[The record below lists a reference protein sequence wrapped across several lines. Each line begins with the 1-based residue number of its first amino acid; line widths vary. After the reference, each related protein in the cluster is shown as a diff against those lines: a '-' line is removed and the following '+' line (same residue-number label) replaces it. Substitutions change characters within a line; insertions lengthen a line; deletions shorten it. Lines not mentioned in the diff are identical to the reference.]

1 MRRARERARASSGCT
16 TLPTIGKTRV
26 RTTKPSSSKSS
37 TMPTSNWGILLFVR
51 IKLAMPEPQFSIPLP
66 KHGGYKSLLR
76 VAALYK
82 LECREYDDCF
92 GEQRV
97 GLFTRHTT

>member
-1 MRRARERARASSGCT
+1 
-16 TLPTIGKTRV
+16 
-26 RTTKPSSSKSS
+26 
-37 TMPTSNWGILLFVR
+37 
-51 IKLAMPEPQFSIPLP
+51 MPEPQFSIPLP

>member
-1 MRRARERARASSGCT
+1 MICT
-16 TLPTIGKTRV
+16 EYRI
-26 RTTKPSSSKSS
+26 
-37 TMPTSNWGILLFVR
+37 R
-51 IKLAMPEPQFSIPLP
+51 IKLVMPEPQFSIPLP
-66 KHGGYKSLLR
+66 KHGGYNSLLR

-82 LECREYDDCF
+82 LECREYNDY